1 MASKGR
7 RLAKVGPPARKEH
20 PGFPGGRTL
29 KMVDLILFLADSR
42 IPWTSVRLAE
52 PYLGAKRRVYVL
64 TKPDLANKGLTQQW
78 LEVFSESTQAFA
90 VNCRSGQG
98 LPALLRYL
106 RDAWQD
112 LGSPGGGAVEKRPLR
127 IMLFGAP
134 NVGKSSLGNRLLGS
148 QKAPFGAR
156 PGLTRGSHWLKGRE
170 FLLVLDTPGVL
181 DTSLVKGTAR
191 TKLAAAWALRENAYD
206 AEEVAL
212 WLAGRIS
219 GPELKPLDYLKEFGR
234 SRGFLGAGGAL
245 DMTRTFQAFVR
256 EFQEGTLGSFT
267 LEKPEDFPASP
278 GPPGH
283 LKGAPGEQ

>member
-7 RLAKVGPPARKEH
+7 RLDKVGPPARKEH
-20 PGFPGGRTL
+20 PGFPGRRTL

-42 IPWTSVRLAE
+42 IPWTSVKLAE
-52 PYLGAKRRVYVL
+52 PYLGTKRRVYVL
-64 TKPDLANKGLTQQW
+64 TKPDLANKDLTRQW
-78 LEVFSESTQAFA
+78 LELFSESTKVFA

-98 LPALLRYL
+98 LSALVRYL
-106 RDAWQD
+106 RDAWRD
-112 LGSPGGGAVEKRPLR
+112 LGLPGGGAVEKRPLR

-170 FLLVLDTPGVL
+170 SLLVLDTPGVL
-181 DTSLVKGTAR
+181 DASLVKGPAR
-191 TKLAAAWALRENAYD
+191 IKLAAAWALRENAYD

-212 WLAGRIS
+212 WLAGKLA
-219 GPELKPLDYLKEFGR
+219 GPEMQPLDCLKEFGL
-234 SRGFLGAGGAL
+234 SRGFLGSGGEP
-245 DMTRTFQAFVR
+245 DMARTCQAFVR
-256 EFQEGTLGSFT
+256 AFQEGSLGAFT
-267 LEKPEDFPASP
+267 LEKPEDFPALA

-283 LKGAPGEQ
+283 SDGVPGEQ